1 MILVVGLGN
10 PGSRYADTRHN
21 IGFRVA
27 DELASRAKV
36 ESWRSRFSGDFALTA
51 MGSERLALLK
61 PGTFMNVSGRSVR
74 PAASFYKLDLD
85 RVVVVHDELD
95 LPFGQIRLKLG
106 GGDAGHN
113 GLRSITSELGSS
125 DYVRLRFGIGHP
137 PEDFGGSGADY
148 VLQAFAP
155 AELAELGAR
164 VGAAAD
170 AVELVVRRGLTA
182 AMNTTNQRKR
192 DN

>member
-21 IGFRVA
+21 IGFRVV
-27 DELASRAKV
+27 DELARRARV
-36 ESWRSRFSGDFALTA
+36 DTWRSRFGGDFALTVL
-51 MGSERLALLK
+51 GSERLALLK

-74 PAASFYKLDLD
+74 PASAFYKLDSESI
-85 RVVVVHDELD
+85 VVVHDELD
-95 LPFGQIRLKLG
+95 LPFGQLRLKLG

-113 GLRSITSELGSS
+113 GLRSVTEELGSG

-137 PEDFGGSGADY
+137 PEDFRGSGADY

-155 AELAELGAR
+155 VELAELAAR
-164 VGAAAD
+164 LGAAAD

-182 AMNTTNQRKR
+182 AMNSTNQRKK

>member
-21 IGFRVA
+21 IGFRVV
-27 DELASRAKV
+27 DELGNRANV
-36 ESWRSRFSGDFALTA
+36 ESWQSRFSGDFALTA
-51 MGSERLALLK
+51 LGSERLVLLK

-74 PAASFYKLDLD
+74 PASAFYKLDLASIL
-85 RVVVVHDELD
+85 VIHDELD
-95 LPFGQIRLKLG
+95 LPFGQIRLKQG

-113 GLRSITSELGSS
+113 GLRSVTDELGSG

-137 PEDFGGSGADY
+137 PEDFRGSGADY

-155 AELAELGAR
+155 PELDELSAR
-164 VGAAAD
+164 IGAAAD

-182 AMNTTNQRKR
+182 AMNTTNQRKK
-192 DN
+192 N

>member
-1 MILVVGLGN
+1 VILVVGLGN

-21 IGFRVA
+21 IGFRVV
-27 DELASRAKV
+27 DELANRAKV
-36 ESWRSRFSGDFALTA
+36 ESWRSRFSGDFVLTTL
-51 MGSERLALLK
+51 GSERLALLK

-74 PAASFYKLDLD
+74 PASTFYKLEPESI
-85 RVVVVHDELD
+85 VVVHDELD
-95 LPFGQIRLKLG
+95 LPFGQIRLKVG

-113 GLRSITSELGSS
+113 GLRSITSELGSC

-137 PEDFGGSGADY
+137 AEDFRGSGADY
-148 VLQAFAP
+148 VLQAFAL
-155 AELAELGAR
+155 AELAELSAR
-164 VGAAAD
+164 IGAAAD

-182 AMNTTNQRKR
+182 AMNTTNQRRR